1 MNTGAKPPTCC
12 DRGAALATVIRQA
25 PATVVAIRRKPLGR
39 LFPSDLEA
47 ALRTLPYEVECVVA
61 TPLAAAETGVVRA
74 MLGEVLVFA
83 RTSLIGRLPD
93 EPESGAVRLC
103 ALLRAGLSPYVGS
116 SGRAGAASSWDSDE
130 SDAYSIHGKR
140 LAASFAQVG
149 EAWRR
154 RLSDPPSDR
163 TGRA

>member
-1 MNTGAKPPTCC
+1 MDTAVKPPLCC
-12 DRGAALATVIRQA
+12 DRGAELAAIIRRS
-25 PATVVAIRRKPLGR
+25 PATVVAMRPRPLAG
-39 LFPSDLEA
+39 LFPSDLA
-47 ALRTLPYEVECVVA
+47 GVLQRLPYEVSCVVA
-61 TPLAAAETGVVRA
+61 TTVAAAEAGVTGAV
-74 MLGEVLVFA
+74 LGEVLVFA
-83 RTSLIGRLPD
+83 RTSLIGRMPD

-103 ALLRAGLSPYVGS
+103 ALLRAGLSPYVGV
-116 SGRAGAASSWDSDE
+116 SGRAGETSGWDSDE

-163 TGRA
+163 NGRA

>member
-1 MNTGAKPPTCC
+1 METAVKPPVCC
-12 DRGAALATVIRQA
+12 DRGAELAAIIRRS
-25 PATVVAIRRKPLGR
+25 PATVVAVRPRPLPGM
-39 LFPSDLEA
+39 FPSDLA
-47 ALRTLPYEVECVVA
+47 GVLQRLPYDVTCVVA
-61 TPLAAAETGVVRA
+61 TPMAATEAGVTRSV
-74 MLGEVLVFA
+74 LGEVLVFA
-83 RTSLIGRLPD
+83 RTSLIGRMPD

-103 ALLRAGLSPYVGS
+103 ALLSAGLSPYVGV
-116 SGRAGAASSWDSDE
+116 SGRPGETSSWDRDE